1 MRRVFLIIVLIGA
14 TSAAWGPHA
23 WAQDTNAPREE
34 RPATASYWG
43 DTGLWFVPT
52 AEVLRPKGVS
62 FSVYRTEFDFK
73 QGLTD
78 VSSWPVTLAVG
89 AGSRTEI
96 FGALR
101 AVTRIDRDT
110 RPLFAPSTSADAG
123 LTNDQPFNRDTW
135 TGNQLGDLFLGGKV
149 NFMTEYTGMPF
160 AAAFRGTVKVPT
172 ADKDKGVGTGEYDYF
187 ADAIFSKEIVK
198 RFEVSGTTGYAW
210 RGDPDGINLSD
221 GWRWGVGA
229 AFGARANLRFTTEVF
244 GEEWSK
250 SEISATPGLVT
261 GSDGSLS
268 PVISDLNSGVTT
280 ALGLTW
286 QHHGGVSLGAGVTY
300 QSGLDNVPDSNEGKR
315 GWGMQFRLGFH
326 NGVRALLP
334 RPITIQG
341 LAPEPPPA
349 PQPVPEP
356 PPPPP
361 PAPVV
366 NRQPTI
372 RAQCNP
378 CRLEVGGK
386 SAITADAQDPDGD
399 TLTYRWTTPAGTIVD
414 PRALSTMWTAET
426 APGTVAL
433 TVTADDGKGGVASDT
448 INIEVT
454 RPTRNLAFDNV
465 LFDFDQST
473 LRPDARTALD
483 RAVRTLTD
491 NPDVQLHIGGHA
503 SNEGTSEH
511 NMALGE
517 RRANAVRDYLVGHG
531 IAASRLSTETFG
543 ETQPKFDNSR
553 EETRKL
559 NRRAELAPQEGAR

>member
-1 MRRVFLIIVLIGA
+1 MRRVFLMIVLMGA
-14 TSAAWGPHA
+14 ASGPLA
-23 WAQDTNAPREE
+23 LAQDTSTTPREE
-34 RPATASYWG
+34 RPATATYWG

-52 AEVLRPKGVS
+52 AEVLRPKGMS

-78 VSSWPVTLAVG
+78 VSNWPVTLAVG

-96 FGALR
+96 FGAFR

-135 TGNQLGDLFLGGKV
+135 TGNQIGDLFLGGKV

-198 RFEVSGTTGYAW
+198 RIEVSGTTGYAW

-229 AFGARANLRFTTEVF
+229 AFGARANLRVTTEVF

-261 GSDGSLS
+261 GSDGSQS

-286 QHHGGVSLGAGVTY
+286 QHHSGVSLGAGVTY
-300 QSGLDNVPDSNEGKR
+300 QSGLDNTPEADQGKR

-341 LAPEPPPA
+341 LAPEPPPP

-361 PAPVV
+361 PPPAPVA

-372 RAQCNP
+372 HAQCNP
-378 CRLEVGGK
+378 CRLEVGK
-386 SAITADAQDPDGD
+386 TSAISADAQDLDGD

-414 PRALSTMWTAET
+414 PRALATNWTAET

-433 TVTADDGKGGVASDT
+433 TVTADDGRGGVASDT

-454 RPTRNLAFDNV
+454 RPPRNLSFDEV
-465 LFDFDQST
+465 HFDFNQAT
-473 LRPDARTALD
+473 LRPDAREALD
-483 RAVRTLTD
+483 RAVRTLTE
-491 NPDVQLHIGGHA
+491 NADVQLHISGHA
-503 SNEGTSEH
+503 SEEGTPDY
-511 NMALGE
+511 NMTLGD
-517 RRANAVRDYLVGHG
+517 RRANAVRDYLIGHG
-531 IAASRLSTETFG
+531 IAASRLSTESFG
-543 ETQPKFDNSR
+543 ETRPKYDNTR
-553 EETRKL
+553 EDTRRL
-559 NRRAELAPQEGAR
+559 NRRAELTAQEGAR